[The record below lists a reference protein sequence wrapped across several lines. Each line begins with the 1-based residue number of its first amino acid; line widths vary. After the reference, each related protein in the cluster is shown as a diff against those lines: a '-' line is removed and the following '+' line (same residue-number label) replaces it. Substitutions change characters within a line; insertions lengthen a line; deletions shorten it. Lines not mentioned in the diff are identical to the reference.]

1 MGNLCPNGNLTAA
14 VVSVSNDYKVILREV
29 DCRDEK
35 REVIERE
42 LRKTFH
48 EVAA

>member
-1 MGNLCPNGNLTAA
+1 M
-14 VVSVSNDYKVILREV
+14 

-48 EVAA
+48 EVAYPYNLNRTPDPHPNPNPNPSP

>member
-1 MGNLCPNGNLTAA
+1 MPNQ
-14 VVSVSNDYKVILREV
+14 VILREV

-48 EVAA
+48 EVAHPHPSAL